1 MDATGQGIEVPH
13 RVKGIS
19 PVNGMTASIQH
30 EQTVK
35 HLEEVRARL
44 VQHSK
49 HQLSSVRQFFE
60 DVEDLLAVPARQPT
74 CGLVQ
79 EEHRGLPK
87 QFETDVDA
95 LPLSTRNDFVKDR
108 PHAQILN
115 VPQAQLREHFVHTL
129 VAVFFAHG
137 SQAELGIEGQVF
149 AHGQFRDEH
158 IFLRHMADPTGHL
171 FPFLV
176 DV

>member
-19 PVNGMTASIQH
+19 PVNGMAASIQH

-60 DVEDLLAVPARQPT
+60 DVEDLLAVPARQSA

-115 VPQAQLREHFVHTL
+115 VP
-129 VAVFFAHG
+129 
-137 SQAELGIEGQVF
+137 
-149 AHGQFRDEH
+149 
-158 IFLRHMADPTGHL
+158 
-171 FPFLV
+171 
-176 DV
+176 